1 MIGSEEPSRNLAAL
15 AVPRRGSL
23 AETGEPFEPFRLLD
37 PSGQVVGPVRERDT
51 LTAGYHAQLNAAE
64 QIIAAQRARAE
75 RAEHQVDTER
85 AQNRLSTT
93 PGPDPAA
100 GDTHP
105 SPSKQRSR
113 TRAAGQ
119 TVA

>member
-23 AETGEPFEPFRLLD
+23 ADTVEPFEPFRLLD

-51 LTAGYHAQLNAAE
+51 LTAGSHAE

-85 AQNRLSTT
+85 AQNRLSPT
-93 PGPDPAA
+93 PGPHPAA